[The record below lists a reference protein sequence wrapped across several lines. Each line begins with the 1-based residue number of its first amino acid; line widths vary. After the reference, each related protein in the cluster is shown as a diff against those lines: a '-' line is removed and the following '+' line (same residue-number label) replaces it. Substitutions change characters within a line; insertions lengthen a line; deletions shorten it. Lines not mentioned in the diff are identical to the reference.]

1 MLLNQH
7 QVLQGAAAVS
17 MVKLVLQIMAEVLNC
32 MVLPQRDNER
42 LDKCLHPAVQDQM
55 KVSTSKP
62 VLHSTAKVNTMK
74 LALHNTPEMNEQK
87 QVLQSTVMV
96 SR

>member
-1 MLLNQH
+1 
-7 QVLQGAAAVS
+7 
-17 MVKLVLQIMAEVLNC
+17 

-42 LDKCLHPAVQDQM
+42 LDKCLHPGVQDKM
-55 KVSTSKP
+55 KVSTGKP
-62 VLHSTAKVNTMK
+62 VRHSTAKVNMMK